1 MAAHVFHEIYLHFNW
16 HTQGDLPLLTPQL
29 ECDVY
34 AFIRQRC
41 RVTEGAYFLGIGG
54 TEDHIQLVVKLEPS
68 IAPSA
73 FIGDLKG
80 ACARAANKA
89 ATRQVLR
96 WQRGSGVVSFAKTH
110 LKGML
115 RYVQRQKE
123 HHVKGQL
130 KEMLERAVF

>member
-29 ECDVY
+29 ERDVH
-34 AFIRQRC
+34 AFVRDRC
-41 RVTEGAYFLGIGG
+41 ARTERAYFLGIGG
-54 TEDHIQLVVKLEPS
+54 TTTHVHLIVKLEPS
-68 IAPSA
+68 LCPSA

-80 ACARAANKA
+80 ACARAMNAKA
-89 ATRQVLR
+89 GRQLVR
-96 WQRGSGVVSFAKTH
+96 WQRGFGVVSFAKTH

-115 RYVQRQKE
+115 RYAQRQKE

-130 KEMLERAVF
+130 KEMLERAVS